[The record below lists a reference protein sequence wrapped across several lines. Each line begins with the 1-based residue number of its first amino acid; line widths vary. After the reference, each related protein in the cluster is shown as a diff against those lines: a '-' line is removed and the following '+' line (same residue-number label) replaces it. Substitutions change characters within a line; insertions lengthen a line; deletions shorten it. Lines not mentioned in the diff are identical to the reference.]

1 MTSTKL
7 VRIFLAE
14 DQLIARMGLK
24 MLLEQ
29 TKHFDVIGE
38 AEDGQTAVEK
48 ILETKPEVVMMDLG
62 LPKLSGIE
70 ATAQVKKALPDTKV
84 IIFTT
89 ASDDSNIFSA
99 LKAGADGYCLKTIS
113 GEMLSIAIESVL
125 NGAAWLDPGIAN
137 RVLRAQQQAME
148 QQQQAQGESSAPANL
163 SESKLQLL
171 SLVEKGKSFEE
182 IAIELKVSD
191 SLVKGLL
198 NELLVQL
205 KGDKVQR
212 PDERGLTKKTDAPV
226 YDEETGRILIR
237 AGDII
242 AQHYKVVSRIG
253 AGGMG
258 SVYKAQ
264 HTFIDRTV
272 AIKTL
277 NESLISDDTLARFKV
292 EAESHAAVV
301 HQNLVTGY
309 DFGLIDGKVPYIVM
323 EYLDGITF
331 DDLLQSDGQVDL
343 AQGID
348 IFMQIC
354 DGLQAVHSRGIVHR
368 DLKPGN
374 IMLLKQ
380 SNDRYLVKLVD
391 FGIAKIV
398 QGNKPNITQAGECMG
413 SPLYMSPEQC
423 WGSGKMAIDHRS
435 DLYALGCM
443 MYEAFSGYTIFEAYS
458 VMEVLM
464 KHIKEEPSTLPLED
478 AKLPTKLIELIML
491 LTKKDPNHRPQ
502 TASIVREHL
511 SKI

>member
-7 VRIFLAE
+7 IRIFLAE

-29 TKHFDVIGE
+29 TQHFDVIGE

-84 IIFTT
+84 LIFTT
-89 ASDDSNIFSA
+89 AQDDENIFSA

-113 GEMLSIAIESVL
+113 GEMLKIAIESVL

-137 RVLRAQQQAME
+137 RVLRAQQQAHE
-148 QQQQAQGESSAPANL
+148 KAEASEAPNL

-182 IAIELKVSD
+182 IASELRVND
-191 SLVKGLL
+191 TLVKGLL
-198 NELLVQL
+198 NELLLQL
-205 KGDKVQR
+205 KGDRVQNVK
-212 PDERGLTKKTDAPV
+212 ESALTKKTESPLV
-226 YDEETGRILIR
+226 DEDGRVSIR
-237 AGDII
+237 AGDIV

-277 NESLISDDTLARFKV
+277 NESLINDDTLARFKV
-292 EAESHAAVV
+292 EAESHASVV

-309 DFGLIDGKVPYIVM
+309 DFGLLNGKVPYIVM
-323 EYLDGITF
+323 EYLDGISF
-331 DDLLQSDGQVDL
+331 DDLLQSDGSVDVEL
-343 AQGID
+343 GGD

-354 DGLQAVHSRGIVHR
+354 DALQAVHDRGIVHR

-380 SNDRYLVKLVD
+380 SNGRYLVKVVD

-423 WGSGKMAIDHRS
+423 WGSGKMPIDHRS

-443 MYEAFSGYTIFEAYS
+443 MYEAFSGYTIFECYS

-464 KHIKEEPSTLPLED
+464 KHIKEEPSVQPLED
-478 AKLPTKLIELIML
+478 ARLPKQLIELIMW
-491 LTKKDPNHRPQ
+491 LTKKDAGQRPQ
-502 TASIVREHL
+502 SASVVREHL